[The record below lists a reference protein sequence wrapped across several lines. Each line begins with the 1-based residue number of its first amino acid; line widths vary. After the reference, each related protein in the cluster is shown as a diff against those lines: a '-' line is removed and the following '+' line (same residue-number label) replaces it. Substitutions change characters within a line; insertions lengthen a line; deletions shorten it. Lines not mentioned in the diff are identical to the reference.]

1 MRVGLMTRE
10 YPPNVYGGAGVHVE
24 YLSRELARKI
34 EVEVHCWG
42 EQREDIGNLHVRGLE
57 PPPEITAGTTEKFKA
72 AVDAFALNLSQ
83 LKELGGID
91 LIHTHTWYVAMAGF
105 LAKKLYGIPFVL
117 TTHSLEPLRA
127 WKAEQL
133 GSGYALSSWME
144 RTAILDADAVI
155 AVSNGTKAD
164 ILKAYPEMAP
174 ERVHVI
180 YNGIDLEEYQHTDET
195 SALTKYGV
203 DPARPYVLFVGRITR
218 QKGVTHLVEAIAHMP
233 PGTQVVLCAGAPDTP
248 EIATE
253 MRAKIEALR
262 RMTPGSQ
269 PAAVENFGP
278 DGGHSIATGDP
289 THTGHNIVWIEQM
302 VTKKE
307 AIQLYSHCAVFCCP
321 SVYEPFGIINL
332 EAMACK
338 APVVASAT
346 GGILEVV
353 VDGTTG
359 RLVPFEADPTTTFP
373 VNPGQFARDL
383 AARITELLQ
392 DPATA
397 KRYGEAGRRR
407 VEDKFAWSAIAAQ
420 TIALY
425 RQLIGTRAQGISRR

>member
-24 YLSRELARKI
+24 YLSIELAKKI

-42 EQREDIGNLHVRGLE
+42 TQDEDNGNLQVSGSE
-57 PPPEITAGTTEKFKA
+57 PPPEITGDTKEKFKA

-83 LKELGGID
+83 MKDLGKID
-91 LIHTHTWYVAMAGF
+91 IVHTHTWYVSMAGF
-105 LAKKLYGIPFVL
+105 LAKKLYNIPFVL

-144 RTAILDADAVI
+144 KTAILDADAII

-164 ILKAYPEMAP
+164 IIRAYPEVDPALI
-174 ERVHVI
+174 HVI
-180 YNGIDLEEYQHTDET
+180 YNGIDLQQYQKTDDKT
-195 SALTKYGV
+195 ALLKYGV
-203 DPARPYVLFVGRITR
+203 DPNKPYVLFVGRITR
-218 QKGVTHLVEAIAHMP
+218 QKGVTHLVEAIPHMP
-233 PGTQVVLCAGAPDTP
+233 AGTQVVLCAGAPDTP

-253 MRAKIEALR
+253 MRDKIEALR
-262 RMTPGSQ
+262 KLTPGSKA
-269 PAAVENFGP
+269 AAVENFTD

-289 THTGHNIVWIEQM
+289 TDTGHNIVWIEQM
-302 VTKKE
+302 VTKEE

-332 EAMACK
+332 EAMACQ

-353 VDGTTG
+353 VEGETG
-359 RLVPFEADPTTTFP
+359 HLVPFEADEITTFP
-373 VNPGQFARDL
+373 SDPDRFARDL
-383 AARITELLQ
+383 AEKVNALLA
-392 DPATA
+392 DPAKA
-397 KRYGEAGRRR
+397 KAFGEAGRKR
-407 VEDKFAWSAIAAQ
+407 VEEKFAWSAIADQ
-420 TIALY
+420 TIELY
-425 RQLIGTRAQGISRR
+425 TKLIEAHKK